1 MSDTAT
7 TDSAATAPGPGP
19 APDQG
24 PGHLN
29 EVTLLGRVSAP
40 PETRELPSGDR
51 LVTFRLV
58 VDRPPEKGS
67 TKRAVDVIDVACWAK
82 RVQRSALALGPDDLV
97 RVAGALRR
105 RFFATGGGRAS
116 RYEVEAARL
125 TRVRDRG

>member
-7 TDSAATAPGPGP
+7 TATATTTGTGT
-19 APDQG
+19 G
-24 PGHLN
+24 LVHLN
-29 EVTLLGRVSAP
+29 QVTLLGRVSAP
-40 PETRELPSGDR
+40 PETRDLPSGDR

-67 TKRAVDVIDVACWAK
+67 TKRVVDVIDVACWGK
-82 RVQRSALALGPDDLV
+82 RVQRSTLALGPDDLV
-97 RVAGALRR
+97 RVEGALRR

>member
-7 TDSAATAPGPGP
+7 TDASTRHTGRPGPDPGP
-19 APDQG
+19 A
-24 PGHLN
+24 HVN
-29 EVTLLGRVSAP
+29 EVTLAGRVSVP
-40 PETRELPSGDR
+40 PEARDLPSGDR

-67 TKRAVDVIDVACWAK
+67 TKRTVDVIDVACWGK
-82 RVQRSALALGPDDLV
+82 RVQRSALALAPDDLV
-97 RVAGALRR
+97 RVEGALRR

-125 TRVRDRG
+125 TRVRDRA